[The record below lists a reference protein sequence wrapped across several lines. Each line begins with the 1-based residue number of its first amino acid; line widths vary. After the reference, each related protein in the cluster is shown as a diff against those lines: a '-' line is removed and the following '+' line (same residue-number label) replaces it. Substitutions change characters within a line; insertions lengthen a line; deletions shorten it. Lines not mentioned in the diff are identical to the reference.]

1 MKDQIEEKLRNL
13 PLTSGVYFHKDKNGK
28 IIYVGKAANLKNR
41 VRQYFQKSRNRDPK
55 TEALV
60 RDIVDVEWMETE
72 TELDALFLESELI
85 KRYKPKYNIALRD
98 DKSLL
103 YIRIDML
110 SLYPYLSF
118 TRHPLDDKASYFG
131 PYHNGAT
138 IKKALKVLRRIFP
151 YSTHAVLP
159 KRVCLQFHL
168 GLCPGVEEDKVSSE
182 DYKQNLK
189 RLIYYLKG
197 RRVQLMKS
205 IEKDMKLQSKLQ
217 NYEAAGV
224 LRNQLMNLK
233 ALRQQIIF
241 GDREFMDISKD
252 QGLNGLQ
259 DLLNLNDIPRRI
271 EGYDISHM
279 SGQDTV
285 ASMIVFTNGIPD
297 KTQYRKFKM
306 QTPGNDDFAHMRE
319 VIQRRFSG
327 RHLDWPKPDL
337 ILIDGGKGQLS
348 SALSVLE
355 EFKIAIKTIGLA
367 KRQEEVIVKNE
378 QQFEK
383 MHLPKNSHVIKLLQ
397 RIRDESHRFAV
408 SYHSTLKVKR
418 QTASLLDDIPG
429 IGPASR
435 KRLIKNFGSMRGVI
449 LARKWEIEKVI
460 GLKKATILIQY
471 LKAQKRSVKNQDLGR
486 LKI

>member
-1 MKDQIEEKLRNL
+1 
-13 PLTSGVYFHKDKNGK
+13 
-28 IIYVGKAANLKNR
+28 
-41 VRQYFQKSRNRDPK
+41 
-55 TEALV
+55 
-60 RDIVDVEWMETE
+60 
-72 TELDALFLESELI
+72 
-85 KRYKPKYNIALRD
+85 
-98 DKSLL
+98 
-103 YIRIDML
+103 
-110 SLYPYLSF
+110 
-118 TRHPLDDKASYFG
+118 
-131 PYHNGAT
+131 
-138 IKKALKVLRRIFP
+138 
-151 YSTHAVLP
+151 
-159 KRVCLQFHL
+159 
-168 GLCPGVEEDKVSSE
+168 
-182 DYKQNLK
+182 
-189 RLIYYLKG
+189 
-197 RRVQLMKS
+197 MKS